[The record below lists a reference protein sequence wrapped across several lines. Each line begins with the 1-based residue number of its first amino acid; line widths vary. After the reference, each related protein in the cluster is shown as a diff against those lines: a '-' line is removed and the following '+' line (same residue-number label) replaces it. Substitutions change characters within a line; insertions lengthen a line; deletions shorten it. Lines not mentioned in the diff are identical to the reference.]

1 MDAETLRVNDV
12 LHRSGALAVHDF
24 YLISSPLIALF
35 KRPLLMR
42 FVLFFFSICLIFP
55 LPLRAAENASV
66 NVAVAANFAKPLRD
80 IASEFT
86 QLTGVDVAIT
96 VSSSGTLF
104 AQIQHGAGFDVFL
117 SADRSRPQALV
128 DAHLVHSD
136 NLVNYALGRLAFVYT
151 NEKNAN
157 YASHSEISPA
167 QFSKIFESAMSVA
180 NAKLAIA
187 NPKLAP
193 YGVAAEQVLASM
205 QTRQLHQ
212 QSQDQT
218 QTEQKA
224 TSAMFTKV
232 KGKNVLQTYQFFTTG
247 SVSGALVAHSL
258 TLESEKKGDS
268 ENSVLVPSTYYSP
281 IVQSLIINSKSAA
294 QLVPNVFNEISETEI
309 RRNEEIAER
318 LKGISS
324 SHLFVQYLLSQRV
337 QNRLP
342 EWGYLPAVATPQ
354 QISK

>member
-1 MDAETLRVNDV
+1 MDAEILRVNDV
-12 LHRSGALAVHDF
+12 LHRSGTPTVHNSFLTSLPLNAL
-24 YLISSPLIALF
+24 I
-35 KRPLLMR
+35 KRSLLLR
-42 FVLFFFSICLIFP
+42 FVLFFFSVCLIFP
-55 LPLRAAENASV
+55 LTSRAADNAPV

-86 QLTGVDVAIT
+86 QLTGVDVVIT

-128 DAHLVHSD
+128 DAQLVHKD
-136 NLVNYALGRLAFVYT
+136 NLVNYALGQLAFVYT

-167 QFSKIFESAMSVA
+167 QFSNIFESAMSAA

-193 YGVAAEQVLASM
+193 YGFAAEQVLTSM
-205 QTRQLHQ
+205 QTQK
-212 QSQDQT
+212 
-218 QTEQKA
+218 EQKP

-258 TLESEKKGDS
+258 TLESEKKGAA

-281 IVQSLIINSKSAA
+281 IVQSLIVNSKSAA
-294 QLVPNVFNEISETEI
+294 QLVPNVFDEIGETEI
-309 RRNEEIAER
+309 PLNKESAKS
-318 LKGISS
+318 LNGISS

>member
-1 MDAETLRVNDV
+1 MDAEILRINDV
-12 LHRSGALAVHDF
+12 LHQSGTLAVHNSF
-24 YLISSPLIALF
+24 ITLLPLISMF
-35 KRPLLMR
+35 KQSLSMR
-42 FVLFFFSICLIFP
+42 FVLFFFSICIVSP
-55 LPLRAAENASV
+55 LPLRAADNASV
-66 NVAVAANFAKPLRD
+66 NVAVAANFAKPLRE

-86 QLTGVDVAIT
+86 QLTGVNVVIT

-104 AQIQHGAGFDVFL
+104 AQIQHGARFDVFL

-128 DAHLVHSD
+128 DAQLVHKD

-151 NEKNAN
+151 NEKNAS

-167 QFSKIFESAMSVA
+167 QFSKIFESVMSVT

-205 QTRQLHQ
+205 HTRQLHH
-212 QSQDQT
+212 QSQDQP
-218 QTEQKA
+218 QTEQKP

-258 TLESEKKGDS
+258 TLESEKKGAA

-281 IVQSLIINSKSAA
+281 IVQSLIVNSKSPA
-294 QLVPNVFNEISETEI
+294 QLVPNVFDEIGETEI
-309 RRNEEIAER
+309 PLNKESLES
-318 LKGISS
+318 LDGISS

-342 EWGYLPAVATPQ
+342 GWGYLPAVATAQ